1 MSLSPREVK
10 RYVANDL
17 KARSFSRSTA
27 AELLG
32 MGKQTLS
39 NLLSQQT
46 YFSRGMARRF
56 NDVFGYSVS
65 FLMTG
70 EGSEMASQEPP
81 VKASPTAAFGGDDI
95 YIDILEDNLETTIV
109 ILRSILPYCTDE
121 EIRNVISNLAIRNS
135 VLSQARKAACYI
147 DNKDPEQDGLFIRDS
162 LFNNLAIYDE
172 KIKASLRKIRE
183 SEMIIKKDPK
193 SAH

>member
-17 KARSFSRSTA
+17 KARSLSRATA

-70 EGSEMASQEPP
+70 EGNEMDPQLTS
-81 VKASPTAAFGGDDI
+81 VKASPTAAFGADDV

-109 ILRSILPYCTDE
+109 ILQSILPYCTDE
-121 EIRNVISNLAIRNS
+121 EIRNVIGNLAIRNS

-147 DNKDPEQDGLFIRDS
+147 DNEDPERDGVFIRDS

-183 SEMIIKKDPK
+183 SKMVIKKDPT
-193 SAH
+193 STQ